1 MQIGAMNHPGE
12 TLRDE
17 LAWMAGMKL
26 DFIDLTLEPPC
37 AATWQLKP
45 RDVAAQLRDLG
56 LGVVGHTSYYLPIAS
71 SFNSLRRAAM
81 DELKQ
86 AAEFFAEIGARWM
99 NVHPDGHAPFVD
111 NAAVVQRNIEALT
124 ELGAFCRSIGVGV
137 MLENVP
143 GRFNSAAQLA
153 PVLEA
158 APETGLHLDLG
169 HCNLSTA
176 VNTAPELIARY
187 GSRIV
192 HVHVHDNR
200 GGTADLHL
208 ALGMGDIDLKARLRE
223 LRAGGY
229 DGTMTLEVFAP
240 DRHYLAYSRDQLRE
254 FWNEAALPRPTS
266 DGEGGP
272 SATKSIF

>member
-12 TLRDE
+12 SLRDE
-17 LAWMAGMKL
+17 LAWMAEMKL

-45 RDVAAQLRDLG
+45 RDVAAQLQDLG

-81 DELKQ
+81 EELKQ

-111 NAAVVQRNIEALT
+111 LATVVQRNIAALQ
-124 ELGAFCRSIGVGV
+124 ELGAFGRSLELGI

-143 GRFNSAAQLA
+143 ARFNSAAQLA

-158 APETGLHLDLG
+158 VPEIGLHLDLG

-176 VNTAPELIARY
+176 TNTAPELIARY
-187 GSRIV
+187 GARLA

-200 GGTADLHL
+200 GGSADLHL
-208 ALGMGDIDLKARLRE
+208 ALGMGDLDLKTQLRE
-223 LRAGGY
+223 LRKTGY
-229 DGTMTLEVFAP
+229 DGTMTLEVFSP
-240 DRHYLAYSRDQLRE
+240 DRHFLAYSRDRLME
-254 FWNEAALPRPTS
+254 LWVEAA
-266 DGEGGP
+266 
-272 SATKSIF
+272 ATAPVLAGKSISGTKQIC